1 MAKKKAKG
9 SKTINKV
16 SAGDL
21 VEGFASSFVGSPYV
35 ETGSYTIK
43 GGSALL
49 PKRLYTDLDSK
60 YGTTDLVSGIV
71 LRSEKEIELENSISE
86 LRSEL
91 ISAWESAEQNEEA
104 QKETEQ
110 KLLKLKKEMDLK
122 DVLNR
127 VCPAAREELLHNE
140 EFAKKLSE
148 QKMRDAFVLSID
160 IRRSTDLM
168 LNAITPQD
176 FAEFMID
183 LASNLS
189 NIIKGNF
196 GIFEKFT
203 GDGILAFFP
212 DFFTGKDAGYY
223 CLQASTQSHEAFN
236 IIYKKYYS
244 RFKTTLLE
252 TGLGIGIDFGR
263 ILISRLSSTMN
274 IIGDPVV
281 YACRMS
287 GAPEGKT
294 YINNRA
300 FQEFERKY
308 PGHIKTQES
317 MIEIKNVGK
326 CRANCFEHLA
336 KVDKIE
342 KPEWLSDEKRDV
354 KVVS

>member
-1 MAKKKAKG
+1 MAKKK
-9 SKTINKV
+9 SKEQKKIKEVIAAEPVVFEEPNAMTGFYATKTPGMGIWRD
-16 SAGDL
+16 SDL
-21 VEGFASSFVGSPYV
+21 GIGVK
-35 ETGSYTIK
+35 I
-43 GGSALL
+43 
-49 PKRLYTDLDSK
+49 
-60 YGTTDLVSGIV
+60 GTTDVISALVLKSN
-71 LRSEKEIELENSISE
+71 KEIELEDSISE

-91 ISAWESAEQNEEA
+91 ISALENAEQSEET

-110 KLLKLKKEMDLK
+110 KFLKLKKEMDLK

-127 VCPAAREELLHNE
+127 VSPIAREKLLHNE
-140 EFAKKLSE
+140 EFAEELSAQRKE
-148 QKMRDAFVLSID
+148 DAFVLSID

-183 LASNLS
+183 LASTLS
-189 NIIKGNF
+189 NIIKENF

-212 DFFTGKDAGYY
+212 EFFTGKDAGFF
-223 CLQASTQSHEAFN
+223 CLEASLQAHKAFGT
-236 IIYKKYYS
+236 IYKQYYS

-252 TGLGIGIDFGR
+252 TGLGIGIDFGM

-287 GAPEGKT
+287 GAPAGKT

-300 FQEFERKY
+300 LHEFETRY
-308 PGHIKTQES
+308 AGHIKTKEAV
-317 MIEIKNVGK
+317 IDIKNVGK

-342 KPEWLSDEKRDV
+342 TPEWMNKKKKQSDKTEKE
-354 KVVS
+354 